1 MRNPSRIL
9 KNPSLLIACVP
20 LVLLVALIACVVFVF
35 GDDSLAGASQIALLV
50 ASAVVV
56 SIGVWRHYITWE
68 DFEKEVAAK
77 VSNISSAIIILLLIG
92 ALGGAWMV
100 SGVVPMLIYYG
111 LDILHPTWFLV
122 SACVICAVVSVMTGS
137 SWTTIATIGVA
148 LIGIGQALGFSE
160 GWVAGAII
168 SGAYFG
174 DKVSPLSDTTVLASS
189 SAGTPLFTHIRYMMF
204 TTVPTF
210 IITLLIFTAIGLFQG
225 ATGQSDV
232 ASVRQAL
239 SQTFN
244 LSPWLFLVPVLTAF
258 MIARRMPSIVVLFLA
273 CLLACL
279 AAVLAQGDLLDQIA
293 GDSVQGLAQRFRG
306 VMVSVYGSTALDTGV
321 PSLNDLVA
329 TRGMSGMM
337 GTIWLILCATI
348 FGASMSSTRMVDSIM
363 QAILR
368 LVRNTVSLV
377 ASTAFVGFF
386 LNVVCADQYLS
397 IILTSSMF
405 QPTYQKQG
413 YESCLLSRT
422 TEDSATVTS
431 VLIPWNTCGMTQ
443 SSVLGVSTLTYLPYC
458 FFNYLS
464 PLMTVFMA
472 SIGFRIRRK

>member
-1 MRNPSRIL
+1 MDKLPKL
-9 KNPSLLIACVP
+9 WVACVP
-20 LVLLVALIACVVFVF
+20 LALLVALIACVVAVF
-35 GDDSLAGASQIALLV
+35 GDESLTGASQVALLV
-50 ASAVVV
+50 ATAVCVT
-56 SIGVWRHYITWE
+56 IGLFCKYISWD
-68 DFEKEVAAK
+68 DFEKAVADK
-77 VSNISSAIIILLLIG
+77 VANISSAIIILLLIG

-111 LDILHPTWFLV
+111 LEILHPSWFLV
-122 SACVICAVVSVMTGS
+122 SACLICAVVSLMTGS

-174 DKVSPLSDTTVLASS
+174 DKISPLSDTTVLAAS
-189 SAGTPLFTHIRYMMF
+189 SAGTPLFTHIRYMMY

-210 IITLLIFTAIGLFQG
+210 TITLLIFAAMGFVQNRAG
-225 ATGQSDV
+225 HSDIE
-232 ASVRQAL
+232 SVRNAL
-239 SQTFN
+239 ANTFN
-244 LSPWLFLVPVLTAF
+244 LSPWLFLVPLLTVC
-258 MIARRMPSIVVLFLA
+258 MIARRMPSLVVLFLA
-273 CLLACL
+273 CLLACF
-279 AAVLAQGDLLDQIA
+279 AAVVAQDNLLEQIA
-293 GDSVQGLAQRFRG
+293 GDECQGVAQRFRG
-306 VMVSVYGSTALDTGV
+306 VMVSVYGSTSLDTGI

-337 GTIWLILCATI
+337 STIWLILCATI
-348 FGASMSSTRMVDSIM
+348 FGAAMTATRMIDSIM
-363 QAILR
+363 KAILL

-397 IILTSSMF
+397 IVLTSSMF
-405 QPTYQKQG
+405 QSTYQNRG
-413 YESCLLSRT
+413 YEACLLSRT

-443 SSVLGVSTLTYLPYC
+443 SSVLGVSTIAYLPYC

-464 PLMTVFMA
+464 PITTVVIA
-472 SIGFRIRRK
+472 SLGYKIRRLVQK

>member
-1 MRNPSRIL
+1 M
-9 KNPSLLIACVP
+9 P
-20 LVLLVALIACVVFVF
+20 LVLLVALIACVVSVF

-50 ASAVVV
+50 ASAFAV
-56 SIGVWRHYITWE
+56 SIGLWRHYITWE
-68 DFEKEVAAK
+68 DFEKGVADK

-100 SGVVPMLIYYG
+100 SGVVPMLIFYG

-174 DKVSPLSDTTVLASS
+174 DKVSPLSDTTVLAAS

-210 IITLLIFTAIGLFQG
+210 VITLLIFTAFGLLQG

-232 ASVRQAL
+232 ESVRQAL
-239 SQTFN
+239 SHTFN
-244 LSPWLFLVPVLTAF
+244 LSPWLVLVPVLTAL

-279 AAVLAQGDLLDQIA
+279 AALLAQGNLLDQIA
-293 GDSVQGLAQRFRG
+293 GQSLGGVAQRFRG

-337 GTIWLILCATI
+337 STIWLILCATI
-348 FGASMSSTRMVDSIM
+348 FGAAMSATRMIDSIM

-368 LVRNTVSLV
+368 LVKNTVSLV
-377 ASTAFVGFF
+377 SSTAFVGFF

-397 IILTSSMF
+397 IILTSNMF
-405 QPTYQKQG
+405 QATYKKQG
-413 YESCLLSRT
+413 YEPCLLSRT

-443 SSVLGVSTLTYLPYC
+443 SSVLGVGTLVYLPYC

-472 SIGFRIRRK
+472 SVGYKIRRA

>member
-1 MRNPSRIL
+1 MDKLPKL
-9 KNPSLLIACVP
+9 WVACVP
-20 LVLLVALIACVVFVF
+20 LALLVALIACVVAVF
-35 GDDSLAGASQIALLV
+35 GDESLTGASQVALLV
-50 ASAVVV
+50 ATAVCVT
-56 SIGVWRHYITWE
+56 IGLFCKYISWD
-68 DFEKEVAAK
+68 DFEKAVADK
-77 VSNISSAIIILLLIG
+77 VANISSAIIILLLIG

-111 LDILHPTWFLV
+111 LEILHPSWFLV
-122 SACVICAVVSVMTGS
+122 SACLICAVVSLMTGS

-174 DKVSPLSDTTVLASS
+174 DKISPLSDTTVLAAS
-189 SAGTPLFTHIRYMMF
+189 SAGTPLFTHIRYMMY

-210 IITLLIFTAIGLFQG
+210 TITLLIFAAMGFVQNG
-225 ATGQSDV
+225 AGHSDIE
-232 ASVRQAL
+232 SVRNAL
-239 SQTFN
+239 ANTFN
-244 LSPWLFLVPVLTAF
+244 LSPWLFLVPLLTVC
-258 MIARRMPSIVVLFLA
+258 MIARRMPSLVVLFLA
-273 CLLACL
+273 CLLACF
-279 AAVLAQGDLLDQIA
+279 AAVVAQDNLLEQIA
-293 GDSVQGLAQRFRG
+293 GDECQGVAQRFRG
-306 VMVSVYGSTALDTGV
+306 VMVSVYGSTSLDTGI

-337 GTIWLILCATI
+337 STIWLILCATI
-348 FGASMSSTRMVDSIM
+348 FGAAMTATRMIDSIM
-363 QAILR
+363 KAILL

-397 IILTSSMF
+397 IVLTSSMF
-405 QPTYQKQG
+405 QSTYQNRG
-413 YESCLLSRT
+413 YEACLLSRT

-443 SSVLGVSTLTYLPYC
+443 SSVLGVSTIAYLPYC

-464 PLMTVFMA
+464 PITTVVIA
-472 SIGFRIRRK
+472 SLGYKIRRLVQK

>member
-1 MRNPSRIL
+1 MDKLPKL
-9 KNPSLLIACVP
+9 WVACVP
-20 LVLLVALIACVVFVF
+20 LALLVALIACVVAVF
-35 GDDSLAGASQIALLV
+35 GDESLTGASQVALLV
-50 ASAVVV
+50 ATAVCVT
-56 SIGVWRHYITWE
+56 IGLFCKYISWD
-68 DFEKEVAAK
+68 DFEKAVADK
-77 VSNISSAIIILLLIG
+77 VANISSAIIILLLIG

-111 LDILHPTWFLV
+111 LEILHPSWFLV
-122 SACVICAVVSVMTGS
+122 SACLICAVVSLMTGS

-174 DKVSPLSDTTVLASS
+174 DKISPLSDTTVLAAS
-189 SAGTPLFTHIRYMMF
+189 SAGTPLFTHIRYMMY

-210 IITLLIFTAIGLFQG
+210 TITLLIFAAMGFVQNRAG
-225 ATGQSDV
+225 HSDIE
-232 ASVRQAL
+232 SVRNAL
-239 SQTFN
+239 ANTFN
-244 LSPWLFLVPVLTAF
+244 LSPWLFLVPLLTVC
-258 MIARRMPSIVVLFLA
+258 MIVRRMPSLVVLFLA
-273 CLLACL
+273 CLLACF
-279 AAVLAQGDLLDQIA
+279 AAVVAQDNLLEQIA
-293 GDSVQGLAQRFRG
+293 GDECQGVAQRFRG
-306 VMVSVYGSTALDTGV
+306 VMVSVYGSTSLDTGI

-337 GTIWLILCATI
+337 STIWLILCATI
-348 FGASMSSTRMVDSIM
+348 FGAAMTATRMIDSIM
-363 QAILR
+363 KAILL

-397 IILTSSMF
+397 IVLTSSMF
-405 QPTYQKQG
+405 QSTYQNRG
-413 YESCLLSRT
+413 YEACLLSRT

-443 SSVLGVSTLTYLPYC
+443 SSVLGVSTIAYLPYC

-464 PLMTVFMA
+464 PITTVVIA
-472 SIGFRIRRK
+472 SLGYKIRRLVQK